1 MDPGNDGQPARTVR
15 DTLSRA
21 FRPGQF
27 FYDLSAAGVKF
38 GVSREE
44 VVNKIVAAAEQH
56 FAGGFLMCVFC
67 FFIWYLCS
75 LPLNCL
81 GVIVISFNFFLLD
94 CFIFRCFCTEWVLDG
109 SLDLHSGSGA

>member
-1 MDPGNDGQPARTVR
+1 MSYYTVVYNTDYIYWAMLYNYYFLQSLSIMDPGNDGQPARTVR

-56 FAGGFLMCVFC
+56 FAGGFSMCVFC
-67 FFIWYLCS
+67 FLYGIY
-75 LPLNCL
+75 
-81 GVIVISFNFFLLD
+81 VVYY
-94 CFIFRCFCTEWVLDG
+94 
-109 SLDLHSGSGA
+109 